1 MFNFKSIFEA
11 NGNLDVLSIL
21 ICSGVGIL
29 LGLIIAFTHMKTTR
43 TTKNFLV
50 TLAVLPIL
58 VQVVMLMVNG
68 NLGTSIAI
76 LGAFSLIR
84 FRSIA
89 GNSKEILSVF
99 FSMAI
104 GLALGMGQI
113 LFASIITVLVSIVIF
128 ILSLTKFLEPIRKDQ
143 ILKITIPEDLDYDE
157 ALADIFKKYTKNASL
172 IKTKTIDMGS
182 LYKLTYSVT
191 LKSGVKEKEMLDD
204 IRTKNCNMQVS
215 LSRPNIE
222 SEI

>member
-11 NGNLDVLSIL
+11 NGNLDATSIL

-113 LFASIITVLVSIVIF
+113 LFASVITVLVSGLIF
-128 ILSLTKFLEPIRKDQ
+128 ALGVTKFVEPIRKDR
-143 ILKITIPEDLDYDE
+143 ILKITVPQNLDYDE
-157 ALADIFKKYTKNASL
+157 ALADIFSKYTKNASL
-172 IKTKTIDMGS
+172 MKTKTIDMGS

-191 LKSGVKEKEMLDD
+191 LKSGVKEKEVLDA
-204 IRTKNCNMQVS
+204 IRIKNCNMQVS

>member
-1 MFNFKSIFEA
+1 MFHSIFDQTSS
-11 NGNLDVLSIL
+11 GLDITSIL
-21 ICSGVGIL
+21 MCSGVGIL
-29 LGLIIAFTHMKTTR
+29 LGLVIAFVHMKTTR

-50 TLAVLPIL
+50 TLAVLPLL

-89 GNSKEILSVF
+89 GNSKEIMSVF

-104 GLALGMGQI
+104 GLALGMGQL
-113 LFASIITVLVSIVIF
+113 LFAAVITILVAIVILV
-128 ILSLTKFLEPIRKDQ
+128 LSLTKLLEPTRQDQ
-143 ILKITIPEDLDYDE
+143 ILKVTIPEDLDYDE
-157 ALADIFKKYTKNASL
+157 ALRDVFKKYTKTYTL
-172 IKTKTIDMGS
+172 MKTKTIDMGS
-182 LYKLTYSVT
+182 LYKLTYSVI
-191 LKSGVKEKEMLDD
+191 LKSGVKEKEFIDAV
-204 IRTKNCNMQVS
+204 RERNCNMQVA
-215 LSRPNIE
+215 LSRPNME

>member
-1 MFNFKSIFEA
+1 MFNSIFDQTST
-11 NGNLDVLSIL
+11 GLDIISIL

-50 TLAVLPIL
+50 TLAVLPLL

-68 NLGTSIAI
+68 SLGTSIAI

-113 LFASIITVLVSIVIF
+113 LFASVITILVAIVILF
-128 ILSLTKFLEPIRKDQ
+128 LSITKFLEPKRKDQ
-143 ILKITIPEDLDYDE
+143 ILKITMPEDLDYDE
-157 ALADIFKKYTKNASL
+157 ALKDIFKKYTREASL
-172 IKTKTIDMGS
+172 LKTKTIDMGS

-191 LKSGVKEKEMLDD
+191 LKAGLKEKELIDA
-204 IRTKNCNMQVS
+204 IRERNCNMQVA
-215 LSRPNIE
+215 LSRPNME

>member
-1 MFNFKSIFEA
+1 MFNSIFDWTT
-11 NGNLDVLSIL
+11 NGLDITSIL

-29 LGLIIAFTHMKTTR
+29 LGLVIAFTHMKTTR

-68 NLGTSIAI
+68 SLGTSIAI

-113 LFASIITVLVSIVIF
+113 LFASIITILVALVIF
-128 ILSLTKFLEPIRKDQ
+128 VLSVTKLLEPARKDQ
-143 ILKITIPEDLDYDE
+143 ILKITIPEDLDYDD
-157 ALADIFKKYTKNASL
+157 ALDDIFKKYTKGYSL
-172 IKTKTIDMGS
+172 VKTKTIDMGS

-191 LKSGVKEKEMLDD
+191 LKGGVKEKEMIDA
-204 IRTKNCNMQVS
+204 IRERNCNMQVA
-215 LSRPNIE
+215 LSRPNMDG
-222 SEI
+222 EI

>member
-1 MFNFKSIFEA
+1 MFNSIFDPA
-11 NGNLDVLSIL
+11 AAGLNITSIL
-21 ICSGVGIL
+21 ICCGVGVI
-29 LGLIIAFTHMKTTR
+29 LGLVIAFTHMKTTR

-50 TLAVLPIL
+50 TLAVLPLL

-68 NLGTSIAI
+68 SLGTSIAI

-104 GLALGMGQI
+104 GLALGMGQV
-113 LFASIITVLVSIVIF
+113 LFASVITVLVSIVIF
-128 ILSLTKFLEPIRKDQ
+128 VLSLTKLLEPIRKDQ
-143 ILKITIPEDLDYDE
+143 ILKITIPEDLDYDD
-157 ALADIFKKYTKNASL
+157 ALKDIFKKYTKESSL

-191 LKSGVKEKEMLDD
+191 LKGGVKEKEFIDA
-204 IRTKNCNMQVS
+204 IRERNCNMQVA
-215 LSRPNIE
+215 LSHPNVD

>member
-1 MFNFKSIFEA
+1 MFNSIFDQA
-11 NGNLDVLSIL
+11 SFGLDIKSIL

-68 NLGTSIAI
+68 SLGTSIAI

-113 LFASIITVLVSIVIF
+113 LFATVITVLVSAVIF
-128 ILSLTKFLEPIRKDQ
+128 ILSLTKFLEPARKDQ
-143 ILKITIPEDLDYDE
+143 ILKVTIPEDLDYDD
-157 ALADIFKKYTKNASL
+157 ALKSVFKKYTKEHSL
-172 IKTKTIDMGS
+172 MRTKTIDMGS

-191 LKSGVKEKEMLDD
+191 LKSGVKEKKFIDA
-204 IRTKNCNMQVS
+204 IREKNCNMRVS
-215 LSRPNIE
+215 LSRPNME
-222 SEI
+222 NEI